1 MLLKKNKKNTP
12 KEQVTNNK
20 VQKSKVKY
28 SSNQPSI
35 KEKIVPAKVI
45 TPKTCQDMF
54 KMFFKSTNEELDLI
68 EISDNIYS
76 MCVEFEDISFA
87 KADYSTVENIFL
99 KWVEFLNSFSEHI
112 HIQVINADK
121 YLNTNEYKKQYILQN
136 EDLDDGLSELQ
147 NEFNHII
154 EKNLSKTQTCY
165 IAKRYLVFSQKAE
178 NYRAAYNSFQTIL
191 AKTETKFHDLKSKI
205 QIVSNNERLRFI
217 HDTLNVETMQ
227 NREIDNIFEYAK
239 KNDLTV
245 YDVLSPKKINLSEK
259 DLIEIENEKYLRLLY
274 VSKLPNSMT
283 PRFYNSLITMEDV
296 NIITT
301 LNIQPTNNAKSI
313 NRVDKQISGMKTE
326 RLDKVKRA
334 NKNGYD
340 YSVVQDERLEDSIR
354 EAEQFKEDLQ
364 KNGQKVFETNF
375 LICVISPSFEKLN
388 KDTQKIIDK
397 ASEHLIEIRPM
408 WWQQIEGLQHVFP
421 LGWNNIQFQRNLT
434 SEATAINVPF
444 NSKDLMHP
452 YSIFYGQNLISR
464 NPIFCDR
471 KQLLNGNGVILATA
485 GAGKSFSCK
494 SNIEQIFMRYPNDHI
509 IVIDPQNEYKPII
522 EKFHGQT
529 INISASSGT
538 RINPFDLSLNYGL
551 TDEES
556 NNPVKSKTEYIIAFI
571 ESIVGGNGLTGI
583 QKTIIDRCCRI
594 VYEKFELSGF
604 TDLSLQPNFK
614 DFYDVMN
621 EQPEEEAKNLAL
633 VLERY
638 VLGSMDIFSKDTNVD
653 IHNRFVCFDISELQT
668 SMQTTGYL
676 VVLDHIM
683 NRLAMNKKEGN
694 YTWLFIDEFHILL
707 QNEFSAQY
715 IAKIY
720 KVGRKLG
727 AMNTVITQNITD
739 VLNNEQGQKILSN
752 SEFALLLKQKPL
764 DLAQLSQIF
773 DISKEEGD
781 YITDSSVGKGLL
793 VYGSE
798 SVLPFEFKV
807 PKNTEI
813 YRLNE
818 TSMISQSR

>member
-1 MLLKKNKKNTP
+1 MFKKKTKTP
-12 KEQVTNNK
+12 KQTPVT
-20 VQKSKVKY
+20 QQSKSRVRY
-28 SSNQPSI
+28 GASQATI
-35 KEKIVPAKVI
+35 KEKMTPAKMA
-45 TPKTCQDMF
+45 TPKTCQQLIN
-54 KMFFKSTNEELDLI
+54 MFFKSTNEEFDLI
-68 EISDNIYS
+68 EISDGIFS

-99 KWVEFLNSFSEHI
+99 KWVEYLNSFSEHI
-112 HIQVINADK
+112 HVQVVNADK
-121 YLNTNEYKKQYILQN
+121 YVNTDEYKKQYIIENDNLT
-136 EDLDDGLSELQ
+136 DDVKMLQ

-154 EKNLSKTQTCY
+154 ERNISKTQTCFVT
-165 IAKRYLVFSQKAE
+165 KRYLVFSQKAE

-191 AKTETKFHDLKSKI
+191 SKTESKFHELKSKI
-205 QIVSNNERLRFI
+205 QVVTNNERLRFI
-217 HDTLNVETMQ
+217 HDTLNLETLE
-227 NREIDNIFEYAK
+227 NKGINDVFKYAK
-239 KNDLTV
+239 ENDLTI
-245 YDVLSPKKINLSEK
+245 YDVLSPKKINFSEK
-259 DLIEIENEKYLRLLY
+259 DLIEVENEKYLRLLY

-283 PRFYNSLITMEDV
+283 PRFYNSLITMDDV

-364 KNGQKVFETNF
+364 KNGQKVFETNIF
-375 LICVISPSFEKLN
+375 ICVIANSFEKLN

-397 ASEHLIEIRPM
+397 ASEFLVEIRPM
-408 WWQQIEGLQHVFP
+408 LWQQPEGLQHTFP
-421 LGWNNIQFQRNLT
+421 LGWNTIQFQRNLT
-434 SEATAINVPF
+434 SEATGINVPF

-452 YSIFYGQNLISR
+452 YSIFYGQNLVSK

-485 GAGKSFSCK
+485 GAGKSFACK
-494 SNIEQIFMRYPNDHI
+494 NNIEQIFMRYPNDHI
-509 IVIDPQNEYKPII
+509 IIIDPQNEYKPIV
-522 EKFHGQT
+522 EKFNGQT
-529 INISASSGT
+529 INISASSDT

-571 ESIVGGNGLTGI
+571 ESIVGGNGLSGI
-583 QKTIIDRCCRI
+583 QKTIIDRCCRN
-594 VYEKFELSGF
+594 VYEAFELSGF
-604 TDLSLQPNFK
+604 ADKEKQPNFRT
-614 DFYDVMN
+614 FYDEMKR
-621 EQPEEEAKNLAL
+621 QPESEAQNLAL
-633 VLERY
+633 ILERY
-638 VLGSMDIFSKDTNVD
+638 VLGSMDIFAKDTNVD
-653 IHNRFVCFDISELQT
+653 IHNRFVCFDISELQA

-727 AMNTVITQNITD
+727 AMNTIITQNITD

-764 DLAQLSQIF
+764 DLVQLSQIF
-773 DISKEEGD
+773 DISKDEGA

-798 SVLPFEFKV
+798 SILPFEFKV

>member
-1 MLLKKNKKNTP
+1 M
-12 KEQVTNNK
+12 
-20 VQKSKVKY
+20 
-28 SSNQPSI
+28 
-35 KEKIVPAKVI
+35 
-45 TPKTCQDMF
+45 
-54 KMFFKSTNEELDLI
+54 
-68 EISDNIYS
+68 
-76 MCVEFEDISFA
+76 
-87 KADYSTVENIFL
+87 
-99 KWVEFLNSFSEHI
+99 
-112 HIQVINADK
+112 
-121 YLNTNEYKKQYILQN
+121 
-136 EDLDDGLSELQ
+136 
-147 NEFNHII
+147 
-154 EKNLSKTQTCY
+154 
-165 IAKRYLVFSQKAE
+165 
-178 NYRAAYNSFQTIL
+178 
-191 AKTETKFHDLKSKI
+191 
-205 QIVSNNERLRFI
+205 
-217 HDTLNVETMQ
+217 
-227 NREIDNIFEYAK
+227 
-239 KNDLTV
+239 
-245 YDVLSPKKINLSEK
+245 
-259 DLIEIENEKYLRLLY
+259 
-274 VSKLPNSMT
+274 
-283 PRFYNSLITMEDV
+283 
-296 NIITT
+296 
-301 LNIQPTNNAKSI
+301 
-313 NRVDKQISGMKTE
+313 
-326 RLDKVKRA
+326 
-334 NKNGYD
+334 
-340 YSVVQDERLEDSIR
+340 
-354 EAEQFKEDLQ
+354 
-364 KNGQKVFETNF
+364 
-375 LICVISPSFEKLN
+375 
-388 KDTQKIIDK
+388 
-397 ASEHLIEIRPM
+397 
-408 WWQQIEGLQHVFP
+408 
-421 LGWNNIQFQRNLT
+421 
-434 SEATAINVPF
+434 
-444 NSKDLMHP
+444 
-452 YSIFYGQNLISR
+452 
-464 NPIFCDR
+464 
-471 KQLLNGNGVILATA
+471 
-485 GAGKSFSCK
+485 
-494 SNIEQIFMRYPNDHI
+494 
-509 IVIDPQNEYKPII
+509 
-522 EKFHGQT
+522 
-529 INISASSGT
+529 
-538 RINPFDLSLNYGL
+538 

-633 VLERY
+633 ILERY